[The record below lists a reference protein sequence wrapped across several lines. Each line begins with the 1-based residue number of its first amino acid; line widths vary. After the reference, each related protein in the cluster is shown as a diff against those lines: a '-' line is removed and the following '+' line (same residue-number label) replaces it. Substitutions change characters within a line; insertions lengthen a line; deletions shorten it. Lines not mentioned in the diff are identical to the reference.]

1 MQNGKINN
9 LKNSYSKKL
18 FLYIL
23 LVWGSLILSAGIVAT
38 LYLTHVNELIIS
50 IVIFVLFIFLFFILL
65 ISKAKISFYDLQQR
79 YQMLLNHSIG
89 VEKTSCKFDNTWI
102 ESLQKNGYA
111 SYLNETDFAIYY
123 KITKSLSKRTFIKT
137 NVLEIIC
144 IVRNNKLDFYAN
156 EIEKEFKGLWLKLE
170 KANRLNKQIIIQFKK
185 YDSYTEAIKTDLDRI
200 ISYKEGDNY
209 LVNIN
214 CGYFTE
220 NKNIYYLHS
229 DKYSPNIYY
238 KKAVDTI
245 KEIIN
250 Y

>member
-1 MQNGKINN
+1 M
-9 LKNSYSKKL
+9 KNSYSKKL
-18 FLYIL
+18 LLYL
-23 LVWGSLILSAGIVAT
+23 SLVWGSLIVSAAIVAT
-38 LYLTHVNELIIS
+38 LYFTNVSELIIS
-50 IVIFVLFIFLFFILL
+50 IVIFVLFIYLFFVLL
-65 ISKAKISFYDLQQR
+65 ISKAKISFYDLQHR
-79 YQMLLNHSIG
+79 YRLLLDHSIG
-89 VEKTSCKFDNTWI
+89 LENTACNFDNTWI
-102 ESLQKNGYA
+102 ESLLKHGYTN
-111 SYLNETDFAIYY
+111 YLNKSDFAIYY

-137 NVLEIIC
+137 NVIEIIC

-156 EIEKEFKGLWLKLE
+156 EIEKEFKNLWMKFE
-170 KANRLNKQIIIQFKK
+170 KDNRLNKQVIIQFKK
-185 YDSYTEAIKTDLDRI
+185 YDSYTEVIKADLDRI

-220 NKNIYYLHS
+220 NKSIYYLHS
-229 DKYSPNIYY
+229 DRYYPSVYY